1 MPKVLVSDPL
11 AEAGIAKLRAVADIE
26 VDVKLGLKPDE
37 LIAIIG
43 EYDGLAVRSETKVTA
58 DILAAA
64 NKLQIIGRAGVGVDN
79 IDVKAATQKGVVV
92 VNSPDGNT
100 LAAAEL
106 TVGLMLAVARK
117 IPQGD
122 ATMKAGKWDRK
133 KFVGSELYGKTVGI
147 IGLGK
152 IGYAVAQRL
161 RGFEVE
167 LIAYNP
173 FVSEAE
179 TRRLGVE
186 PVSLDELV
194 RRSDY
199 ITVHTPLNNETRGL
213 IGAAQFAEMKDGVRI
228 VNVARGGIID
238 EQALADAVRS
248 GKVGGYAVDV
258 FTKEPPEPENPL
270 LAADVTANSVL
281 TPHLGASS
289 EEAQIKVAIDVCE
302 QIVDVLAGRPART
315 AVNLPAMSEADMQA
329 VAPYLKLAE
338 KIGSLHMQL
347 ARNSAEAGT
356 TRPVESVEVLF
367 NGDFG
372 GVPTSPITRAVLR
385 GLMTP
390 GNSEGVNMVNAP
402 FLAEAKGIK
411 VVEAVRPA
419 TQDHTC
425 LLTVVAHLPGG
436 TRTLCGTVY
445 DGEAHIVHLDGY
457 HVDIIPTGSM
467 IITQH
472 NDAPGIVGKVGTLL
486 GTNHV
491 NIAGMNLGREAAGG
505 RAVMVLLIDE
515 PISPELLQEIRS
527 IAGMEAA
534 QLVTL

>member
-390 GNSEGVNMVNAP
+390 GNAEGVNMVNAP

>member
-11 AEAGIAKLRAVADIE
+11 AEAGIAKLRAVSDIQ
-26 VDVKLGLKPDE
+26 VDVKLGLKPEE
-37 LIAIIG
+37 LQAIIG
-43 EYDGLAVRSETKVTA
+43 EYDALAVRSETKVTA

-79 IDVKAATQKGVVV
+79 IDVPAATQKGVVV

-106 TVGLMLAVARK
+106 TVGLMLALARK

-161 RGFEVE
+161 RGFEME

-173 FVSEAE
+173 FVSEDE

-186 PVSLDELV
+186 PVSLDDLV

-199 ITVHTPLNNETRGL
+199 ITVHTPLNAETRGL
-213 IGAAQFAEMKDGVRI
+213 IGTAQFGQMKDGVRI

-270 LAADVTANSVL
+270 LAEDVTSGSVL

-289 EEAQIKVAIDVCE
+289 EEAQVKVAVDVCE
-302 QIVDVLAGRPART
+302 QIVDVLAGRSART

-329 VAPYLKLAE
+329 VAPYLTLAE

-347 ARNSAEAGT
+347 ARETAQEG
-356 TRPVESVEVLF
+356 RPINGVEVMF
-367 NGDFG
+367 NGDWA
-372 GVPTSPITRAVLR
+372 GVPTTPITRAVLR

-390 GNSEGVNMVNAP
+390 GSAEGVNMVNAP
-402 FLAEAKGIK
+402 SLAEAKGIK
-411 VVEAVRPA
+411 VVEARRPA
-419 TQDHTC
+419 VSDHTC
-425 LLTVVAHLPGG
+425 LLSVRAHLPGG
-436 TRTLCGTVY
+436 DRTICGTVY
-445 DGEAHIVHLDGY
+445 DGGAHIVHIDGY
-457 HVDIIPTGSM
+457 HVDIVPQGNM
-467 IITQH
+467 IVTQH
-472 NDAPGIVGKVGTLL
+472 TDAPGIVGKVGTLL
-486 GTNHV
+486 GDKGV
-491 NIAGMNLGREAAGG
+491 NIAGMNVGREAVGG
-505 RAVMVLLIDE
+505 RAVMVLMIDQ
-515 PISPELLQEIRS
+515 PLSADLVGQIRA
-527 IAGMEAA
+527 IPGMEAA
-534 QLVTL
+534 QPVTL

>member
-11 AEAGIAKLRAVADIE
+11 AEAGIAKLRAVADIQ
-26 VDVKLGLKPDE
+26 VDVKLGLKPEE
-37 LIAIIG
+37 LKEIIG

-79 IDVKAATQKGVVV
+79 IDVKAATEKGVVV

-106 TVGLMLAVARK
+106 TVGLMLALARK

-122 ATMKAGKWDRK
+122 STMKAGKWDRK
-133 KFVGSELYGKTVGI
+133 KFVGNELYGKTVGI

-161 RGFEVE
+161 KGFEVE

-179 TRRLGVE
+179 TRRQGVE
-186 PVSLDELV
+186 PVSIAELV

-199 ITVHTPLNNETRGL
+199 ITVHTPLNNETRGM

-248 GKVGGYAVDV
+248 GKVAGYAVDV

-270 LAADVTANSVL
+270 LATDVTANSVL

-302 QIVDVLAGRPART
+302 QIVDVLAGRPAKT
-315 AVNLPAMSEADMQA
+315 AVNLPAMSEAELQA
-329 VAPYLKLAE
+329 VTPYLNLAE

-347 ARNSAEAGT
+347 ALNGAVAGT
-356 TRPVESVEVLF
+356 QPITSVEVLF

-385 GLMTP
+385 GLVSP
-390 GNSEGVNMVNAP
+390 GNAGVNMVNAP

-411 VVEAVRPA
+411 VVEATRPA
-419 TQDHTC
+419 TPDHAC

-436 TRTLCGTVY
+436 DRTLCGTVY
-445 DGEAHIVHLDGY
+445 GGEAHIVHIDGY
-457 HVDIIPTGSM
+457 HVDIVPTGSM

-486 GTNHV
+486 GNNHV
-491 NIAGMNLGREAAGG
+491 NIAGMHLGREAAGG

-515 PISPELLQEIRS
+515 PISAELLQEIRS
-527 IAGMEAA
+527 IAGMETA